1 MPRRLILS
9 GEQHWFQG
17 IISFLTC
24 PAVSPV
30 PLVGIEL
37 PWLYAPQGPYG
48 WDQVPAA
55 ATRLRKAKGIETYPE
70 YPTAPAPK
78 TLDNSSDDVVLPS
91 PDQPVMGPSYT
102 VHDNIT
108 SNVTAIG
115 ENTVESIK
123 EDGASDVD
131 VEGATDNAMG
141 PNVGFW
147 LTPDQQVTG
156 SSYTLAHDNIT
167 SNATAIDNH
176 AVEAVEEDGTSDVD
190 VEGATDKAMGPNVG
204 FWPKIRERAIRC
216 FKRLDT
222 LALQSMAYTLID
234 HPSSLGISAA
244 ASLSLEPQS
253 NPEQKSYRVSSS
265 STSNGFSLPTGSSTS
280 LADGHAPPNDTMSA
294 APTASASPSFRWLV
308 LLYLIGSN
316 AWSPYNT
323 YLRVTQTDGS

>member
-1 MPRRLILS
+1 MRPKARTDGTRS
-9 GEQHWFQG
+9 PPPQRYA
-17 IISFLTC
+17 SFHCARSLR
-24 PAVSPV
+24 
-30 PLVGIEL
+30 
-37 PWLYAPQGPYG
+37 PYKT
-48 WDQVPAA
+48 PK
-55 ATRLRKAKGIETYPE
+55 RSRKAKGIETYPE

-156 SSYTLAHDNIT
+156 SSYTLAHDNII

-176 AVEAVEEDGTSDVD
+176 AVEAVEEDGTVD
-190 VEGATDKAMGPNVG
+190 VGATDKAMGPNVG

-216 FKRLDT
+216 FKRLD
-222 LALQSMAYTLID
+222 
-234 HPSSLGISAA
+234 SLF
-244 ASLSLEPQS
+244 
-253 NPEQKSYRVSSS
+253 
-265 STSNGFSLPTGSSTS
+265 TSIFHC
-280 LADGHAPPNDTMSA
+280 A
-294 APTASASPSFRWLV
+294 
-308 LLYLIGSN
+308 
-316 AWSPYNT
+316 
-323 YLRVTQTDGS
+323 

>member
-17 IISFLTC
+17 IIFLTC
-24 PAVSPV
+24 PAASPV

-55 ATRLRKAKGIETYPE
+55 ATRSRKAKGIETYPE

-156 SSYTLAHDNIT
+156 SSYTLAHDNII

-176 AVEAVEEDGTSDVD
+176 AVEAVEEDGTVD
-190 VEGATDKAMGPNVG
+190 VGATDKAMGPNVG

-216 FKRLDT
+216 FKRLDK
-222 LALQSMAYTLID
+222 
-234 HPSSLGISAA
+234 
-244 ASLSLEPQS
+244 
-253 NPEQKSYRVSSS
+253 QKSYRVSSS

-280 LADGHAPPNDTMSA
+280 LVDGHAPPNDTMSA
-294 APTASASPSFRWLV
+294 TPTASASPSFRWLV